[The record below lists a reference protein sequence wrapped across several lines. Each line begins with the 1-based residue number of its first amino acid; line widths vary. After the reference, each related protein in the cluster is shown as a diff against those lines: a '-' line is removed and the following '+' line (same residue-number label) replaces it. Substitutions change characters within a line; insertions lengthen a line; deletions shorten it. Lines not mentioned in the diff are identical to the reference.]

1 MIIFKMDLLALYLS
15 ETYCHKTGTRPP
27 IMPKSVL
34 CYSLDKGQYFG
45 LEISLHP
52 LLFPNLIHTCYC
64 KIWCRWMSFN
74 WLFFLLPQ
82 DLSTSII
89 CLWSKL
95 VDYIW
100 SIFRAY
106 QKGKLSASRVIH
118 EWRKQNM
125 KGRANRWVIIA

>member
-1 MIIFKMDLLALYLS
+1 MPLKILVNIYVMELWIWTGPLACLS
-15 ETYCHKTGTRPP
+15 LF
-27 IMPKSVL
+27 SVI
-34 CYSLDKGQYFG
+34 SLDKGQYFG